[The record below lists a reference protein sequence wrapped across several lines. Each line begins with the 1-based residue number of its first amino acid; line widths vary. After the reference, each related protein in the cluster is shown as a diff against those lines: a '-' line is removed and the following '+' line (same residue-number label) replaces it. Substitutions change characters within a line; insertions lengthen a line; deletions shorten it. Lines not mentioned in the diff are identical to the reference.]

1 MLYSV
6 IIIITV
12 ITNKVNFKNMAQII
26 KADGTKIDVIPKNG
40 TDFQLSELQEIVGGY
55 IEIVFTK
62 DDQLMVVND
71 EGKLNGLPINEE
83 ATKLVGYDLIVGDV
97 LVCASSQIK

>member
-1 MLYSV
+1 MGSNYVLAMYDV
-6 IIIITV
+6 RGKQDFIFR
-12 ITNKVNFKNMAQII
+12 TNK
-26 KADGTKIDVIPKNG
+26 
-40 TDFQLSELQEIVGGY
+40 LQEIVGGY